1 MTKRLEVY
9 KCEVCGNIVEM
20 LHGAAGT
27 LVCCGQNMKRMEEQ
41 TADWKNEKH
50 VPIAEAYKGGTLV
63 KVGSVA
69 HPMVDDHYIEWIE
82 VINGDYVNRKYLKPG
97 DKPEA
102 EFYVPYAEMLI
113 LREYCNKHGLWRGGK
128 KD

>member
-9 KCEVCGNIVEM
+9 KCELCGNIVEM
-20 LHGAAGT
+20 VHGAAGT
-27 LVCCGQNMKRMEEQ
+27 LVCCGQNMKKMEEQ

-50 VPIAEAYKGGTLV
+50 VPIAEAHAGGTLV
-63 KVGSVA
+63 KVGSTA

-82 VINGDYVNRKYLKPG
+82 IINGDYVNRKYLKPG

-102 EFYVPYAEMLI
+102 EFYVPYADTLI

-128 KD
+128 K

>member
-20 LHGAAGT
+20 VHGAAGT
-27 LVCCGQNMKRMEEQ
+27 LVCCGQNMKKMEEQ

-50 VPIAEAYKGGTLV
+50 VPIAEAHQGGTLV
-63 KVGSVA
+63 KVGSTA

-82 VINGDYVNRKYLKPG
+82 IVNGDYVNRKYLKPG

-102 EFYVPYAEMLI
+102 EFYVPYGEELI

-128 KD
+128 K